1 MMRLGRKIDH
11 RATPMSMFDSN
22 YNKPMSPKVNKVDS
36 VSDIK
41 GIEIPIDGEL
51 YDQIVNGSLEVTK

>member
-1 MMRLGRKIDH
+1 
-11 RATPMSMFDSN
+11 MSMFDSN
-22 YNKPMSPKVNKVDS
+22 YNKPMSPKVNKEDS
-36 VSDIK
+36 ASDIK